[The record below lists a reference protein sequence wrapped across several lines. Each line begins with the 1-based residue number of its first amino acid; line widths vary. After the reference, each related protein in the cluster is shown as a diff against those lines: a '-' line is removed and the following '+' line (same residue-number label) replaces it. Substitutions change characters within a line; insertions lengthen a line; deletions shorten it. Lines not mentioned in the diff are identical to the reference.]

1 MLLQNVSHKAYLE
14 RLKDL
19 NEYKDKL
26 LATVSHDLRTPIN
39 GVIGQLE
46 EQIEVPTK
54 EGFGKLKENVL
65 GCLNLLLFMVN
76 DILDLYQIKKGKLR
90 LNFD

>member
-19 NEYKDKL
+19 SEYKDKL